1 MRARPSVRR
10 ICVTTTVTAFVGLS
24 LAGATP
30 ALAAC
35 NGIPVTVN
43 GYGVCVGQSQT
54 TVPGGATW
62 VPGVPSQEV
71 NTPGVLFV
79 PPQSFRTPYVPSQG
93 VTVPP
98 TTVQG
103 VSVTPCTGSC

>member
-1 MRARPSVRR
+1 MRARPSARR
-10 ICVTTTVTAFVGLS
+10 ICVTTTITAFVGFS

-30 ALAAC
+30 ALACTGTPIA
-35 NGIPVTVN
+35 VN

-54 TVPGGATW
+54 TVPGREQW
-62 VPGVPSQEV
+62 VPGVPSQSV